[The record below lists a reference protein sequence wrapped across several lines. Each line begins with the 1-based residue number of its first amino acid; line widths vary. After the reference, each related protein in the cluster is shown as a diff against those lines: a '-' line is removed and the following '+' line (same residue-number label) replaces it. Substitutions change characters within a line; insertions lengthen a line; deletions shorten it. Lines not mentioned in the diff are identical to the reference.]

1 MKDKKFIISL
11 LLVALC
17 LFSLS
22 LVGAAGFDFFTGH
35 KDLYPTTLNCYPTD
49 HGCLVVELN
58 TSSSEAL
65 SEDSNNRT
73 IYINVTDKNNHTKH
87 FEEKYLP
94 TSFLNNDNTSIS
106 TELWLDP
113 GTYNVSMYYPGDD
126 VFNASSF
133 NAKVTL
139 KPSTDLPENNSNGS
153 SGNSS
158 DEIVSTETIH
168 DGNITTIITTYADGH
183 IKNLTKSS

>member
-1 MKDKKFIISL
+1 MKNKKFIISL

-22 LVGAAGFDFFTGH
+22 LVSAAGFDFFTGH
-35 KDLYPTTLNCYPTD
+35 DDLYPTTLNCYPTD

-65 SEDSNNRT
+65 SEDSSNRT
-73 IYINVTDKNNHTKH
+73 IYINVTDENNHTKH
-87 FEEKYLP
+87 FEEKFL
-94 TSFLNNDNTSIS
+94 TNSFLNDDNTSIS
-106 TELWLDP
+106 TNLSLDP

-139 KPSTDLPENNSNGS
+139 EPRTDFSENNTNGS

-158 DEIVSTETIH
+158 TEIVSTETIH
-168 DGNITTIITTYADGH
+168 DGNLTTIITTYADGH
-183 IKNLTKSS
+183 TKNVTKGS